1 MVDQAREQYAL
12 SRHRACG
19 LFELNRSSYYYRSH
33 RRDDRALRMRMRELA
48 TVRVRFGYRRLHVL
62 LQREGW
68 AVNHK
73 RVYRIYGEENLMV
86 RTKKR
91 KKIASRARTP
101 QGQAQRPNQ
110 QWSMD
115 FVHDRMEDGRCLRVL
130 TVVDNFSR
138 ECLALEADRALSGE
152 RVAATLDRVA
162 RGRGYPKSIRVDNGT
177 EFYSQAMDRWAYR
190 HGVELAFIR
199 PGKPTENGYIESFN
213 GRLRD
218 ECLNVHLFFGLE
230 DARQKLEAWRMDYN
244 TTRPHRSL
252 GQMTPTEYV
261 AARSGLWSPTAP
273 SAQTVHGK
281 TRRLLEA
288 PILSP

>member
-1 MVDQAREQYAL
+1 
-12 SRHRACG
+12 
-19 LFELNRSSYYYRSH
+19 
-33 RRDDRALRMRMRELA
+33 MRLRELA

-68 AVNHK
+68 VVNHK

-91 KKIASRARTP
+91 RKIASQARTP
-101 QGQAQRPNQ
+101 QGPAQHINE

-115 FVHDRMEDGRCLRVL
+115 FVHDRLEDGRSLRVL

-138 ECLALEADRALSGE
+138 ECLALEADRSLSGA

-162 RGRGYPKSIRVDNGT
+162 WGRGSPKSIRVDNGT

-230 DARQKLEAWRMDYN
+230 DARQKLEAWRIDYN

-261 AARSGLWSPTAP
+261 AARSGLRSPTAP
-273 SAQTVHGK
+273 SAQTGNEK
-281 TRRLLEA
+281 TRRLPEA
-288 PILSP
+288 QILSP

>member
-1 MVDQAREQYAL
+1 
-12 SRHRACG
+12 
-19 LFELNRSSYYYRSH
+19 
-33 RRDDRALRMRMRELA
+33 MRLRELA
-48 TVRVRFGYRRLHVL
+48 AVRVRFGYRRLHVL

-86 RTKKR
+86 RTKKHR
-91 KKIASRARTP
+91 KIASQARTP
-101 QGQAQRPNQ
+101 QGQAQLLNE

-115 FVHDRMEDGRCLRVL
+115 FVHDRMEEGRALRVL

-138 ECLALEADRALSGE
+138 ECLALEADRALSGD

-162 RGRGYPKSIRVDNGT
+162 QGRGYPESIRVDNGT

-199 PGKPTENGYIESFN
+199 PGRPSENGYIESFN

-218 ECLNVHLFFGLE
+218 ELLNEALFASLA
-230 DARQKLEAWRMDYN
+230 DARAALHEWMEDYN
-244 TTRPHRSL
+244 TVRPHSAIGNVPPAHYANLSDPAMQRDGSL
-252 GQMTPTEYV
+252 ELPWGSAPHPV
-261 AARSGLWSPTAP
+261 ASPGLTGSNEDRALH
-273 SAQTVHGK
+273 AAG
-281 TRRLLEA
+281 
-288 PILSP
+288 

>member
-1 MVDQAREQYAL
+1 
-12 SRHRACG
+12 
-19 LFELNRSSYYYRSH
+19 
-33 RRDDRALRMRMRELA
+33 MRLRELA

-91 KKIASRARTP
+91 RKIASQARTP
-101 QGQAQRPNQ
+101 QGQAQRPNE

-115 FVHDRMEDGRCLRVL
+115 FVHDRMEDGRALRVL

-138 ECLALEADRALSGE
+138 ECLALEADRALSGD

-199 PGKPTENGYIESFN
+199 PGRPSENGYIESFN

-218 ECLNVHLFFGLE
+218 ECLNVHLFFGLD

-261 AARSGLWSPTAP
+261 ATRSGLRSPTAP
-273 SAQTVHGK
+273 SAQTANGI
-281 TRRLLEA
+281 TRRLQESQFF
-288 PILSP
+288 SP